1 MPDPTSTPWA
11 RLLADMSKLH
21 YRMLMFFGCALGLML
36 AHWIEWMDTA
46 SALQRLQGACLF
58 LGIWTSWVSHRMMQ
72 QDVDARRTPNLRLVF
87 ANGAFATAMFLAVV
101 LIAAYRA

>member
-1 MPDPTSTPWA
+1 
-11 RLLADMSKLH
+11 
-21 YRMLMFFGCALGLML
+21 
-36 AHWIEWMDTA
+36 
-46 SALQRLQGACLF
+46 
-58 LGIWTSWVSHRMMQ
+58 MQ